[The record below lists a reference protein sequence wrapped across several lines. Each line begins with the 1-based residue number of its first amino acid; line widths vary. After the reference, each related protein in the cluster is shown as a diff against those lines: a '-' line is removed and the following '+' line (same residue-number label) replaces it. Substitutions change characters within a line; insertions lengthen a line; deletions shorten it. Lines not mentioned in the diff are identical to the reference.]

1 MGPTHGGVLELAM
14 GSMPNVVW
22 ELPSKVDVNRTFYE
36 SANRNAKATSSACE
50 LTNLGHVLYEDK
62 YFTEAGFPEGIFTD
76 QNTFCLLAMCDC
88 VLAWNMFCVLALCGC
103 SQHDWNMFYLDASL
117 MLRCMS

>member
-1 MGPTHGGVLELAM
+1 MGPKHGGLLELAM

-50 LTNLGHVLYEDK
+50 LTNLGHVLLEDN
-62 YFTEAGFPEGIFTD
+62 YFTEDGFPLGTCTD
-76 QNTFCLLAMCDC
+76 Q
-88 VLAWNMFCVLALCGC
+88 NMFCVLVLCGC
-103 SQHDWNMFYLDASL
+103 SQHDWNMFYLDAGL